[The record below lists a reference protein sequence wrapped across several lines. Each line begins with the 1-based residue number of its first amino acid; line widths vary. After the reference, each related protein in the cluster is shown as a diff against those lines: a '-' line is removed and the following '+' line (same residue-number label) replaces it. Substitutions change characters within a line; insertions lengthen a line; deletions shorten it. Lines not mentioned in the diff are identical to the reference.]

1 MFIKFQFHKVRLK
14 AMKELIK
21 IGVKMFQFHK
31 VRLKEILRRTAIQS
45 IKFQFHKVRLKA
57 WNQTKPNQC
66 Y

>member
-1 MFIKFQFHKVRLK
+1 
-14 AMKELIK
+14 MKELIK